1 MPPPQIQT
9 QPPAPHHPA
18 VNGPILNFVGC
29 SCLTICSGTKKLH
42 TSLDDA
48 HARTETCPIL
58 AIQVKVRA
66 YQSDGQA
73 FEDMFT
79 RIMSKKLPAFRQIK
93 PQGQLGDRKNDG
105 FDDTSG
111 TYFQVF
117 APEDVW
123 KGDKYGAD
131 KLATDLTGLL
141 SHWNQAGQV
150 KSFRYVVNDKYKGL
164 GPQIE
169 QTLRDLRP
177 LYPKLDPLSSFLT
190 GHLEDEFL
198 SLDGF
203 YQDEILGGMA
213 PGITPETVDNDALS
227 AVIHHILHDDGPTP
241 SLAIPMDPSL
251 DRKIECNQ
259 LPPAIA
265 SHLRSRNA
273 EAASVISTY
282 FRYRAA
288 SDKEILG
295 QRFKAFYTAAEI
307 LFAGAAEAQ
316 SLIFYQILDHI
327 TLQKTRPHQNAAM
340 LLMAYYFEAC
350 DIYKEPPP
358 LT

>member
-1 MPPPQIQT
+1 M
-9 QPPAPHHPA
+9 
-18 VNGPILNFVGC
+18 
-29 SCLTICSGTKKLH
+29 LTPEQKHVQSQ
-42 TSLDDA
+42 
-48 HARTETCPIL
+48 RF
-58 AIQVKVRA
+58 KVRA

-73 FEDMFT
+73 FEDLFT

-105 FDDTSG
+105 FDDASG

-131 KLATDLTGLL
+131 KLATDLAGLL
-141 SHWNQAGQV
+141 NHWNQAGQV
-150 KSFRYVVNDKYKGL
+150 KAFRYVVNDKYKGL
-164 GPQIE
+164 GHRIE

-177 LYPKLDPLSSFLT
+177 LHPELDPLSSLLT

-198 SLDGF
+198 SLDPF

-213 PGITPETVDNDALS
+213 PTMTSETVDNDALS
-227 AVIHHILHDDGPTP
+227 AVIHHILNDNGPIPT
-241 SLAIPMDPSL
+241 LAIPLNPSL
-251 DRKIECNQ
+251 DRKIEFNQ
-259 LPPAIA
+259 LPASIA
-265 SHLRSRNA
+265 NHLRSRNA
-273 EAASVISTY
+273 EAANVISTY

-288 SDKEILG
+288 SDKELLG
-295 QRFKAFYTAAEI
+295 QRFKAFYSNAEI
-307 LFAGAAEAQ
+307 LFTHADEAQ

-327 TLQKTRPHQNAAM
+327 TLQKTRHHQNAAL

-358 LT
+358 LA

>member
-1 MPPPQIQT
+1 M
-9 QPPAPHHPA
+9 
-18 VNGPILNFVGC
+18 
-29 SCLTICSGTKKLH
+29 LTPEQKH
-42 TSLDDA
+42 VQSL
-48 HARTETCPIL
+48 RF
-58 AIQVKVRA
+58 KVRA

-73 FEDMFT
+73 FEDLFT

-105 FDDTSG
+105 FDDASG

-117 APEDVW
+117 APEDVY

-131 KLATDLTGLL
+131 KVATDLAGLL

-150 KSFRYVVNDKYKGL
+150 KAFRYVVNDKYKGL
-164 GPQIE
+164 GTKIE
-169 QTLRDLRP
+169 QALRDLRP

-190 GHLEDEFL
+190 GHLEDDFL
-198 SLDGF
+198 SLDSF
-203 YQDEILGGMA
+203 HQDEILGGMA
-213 PGITPETVDNDALS
+213 PSMTPETVDNDALS
-227 AVIHHILHDDGPTP
+227 AVIHHILHDNGPMPT
-241 SLAIPMDPSL
+241 LGIPLDPSL
-251 DRKIECNQ
+251 DRKIEFNQ
-259 LPPAIA
+259 LPASIA

-273 EAASVISTY
+273 EAASVISAY

-288 SDKEILG
+288 SDKELLG
-295 QRFKAFYTAAEI
+295 RRFKGFYSTAEI
-307 LFAGAAEAQ
+307 LFSDAAEAQ

-340 LLMAYYFEAC
+340 LLMAYYFESC

-358 LT
+358 RT